1 MARATVRRRLSW
13 QLADVTAVARESAR
27 CVRIGLAP
35 AAWGG
40 HVAGQHVDVRLTA
53 EDGYTAQRSYSIASP
68 PGSGSSAGI
77 ELVVERLPDGEVSPY
92 LADELRV
99 GDQLELR
106 GPIGG
111 HFVWPPAGDAAAPL
125 LLVAGGSGVVPM
137 LAMLGRHRL
146 TGSDVPVRLLYSVRA
161 DDDVLGRAELAPRP
175 GLDVVLTYTRTPP
188 PGWSG
193 ATGRIDAALL
203 RRHGFPRT
211 GEPAVYVC
219 GPTPFVEVVA
229 QALVTLGYDGS
240 RIRTERFGG
249 MGETPTGGA
258 P

>member
-1 MARATVRRRLSW
+1 MARATVRRRLTW
-13 QLADVTAVARESAR
+13 QVADVTAVARESVR

-35 AAWGG
+35 PAWGG

-68 PGSGSSAGI
+68 PGREGI
-77 ELVVERLPDGEVSPY
+77 ELVVERLEDGEVSPY

-111 HFVWPPAGDAAAPL
+111 HFVWPHAGDVPAPL
-125 LLVAGGSGVVPM
+125 LLVAGGSGVVPI
-137 LAMLGRHRL
+137 LAMLGHHRRS
-146 TGSDVPVRLLYSVRA
+146 GSEVPVRLLYSVRA
-161 DDDVLGRAELAPRP
+161 GDDVLGRAELVARP
-175 GLDVVLTYTRTPP
+175 GLDVVLTFTRIPP
-188 PGWSG
+188 PGWTG
-193 ATGRIDAALL
+193 TTGRIDATFLE
-203 RRHGFPRT
+203 RHGLP
-211 GEPAVYVC
+211 PAAAPSVYVC

-229 QALVTLGYDGS
+229 QALVGLGYDGS

-249 MGETPTGGA
+249 MGTTGTGGA